1 MKIALPTNKEI
12 NQNRESVSTSVN
24 TNKVDID
31 RSVFEKTE
39 SDKDLLKRLKK
50 SSKEIQN
57 KVLKKV

>member
-12 NQNRESVSTSVN
+12 NQNRESVLSSVN

-57 KVLKKV
+57 KVLKKN

>member
-12 NQNRESVSTSVN
+12 NQNRESVLSSVN

>member
-57 KVLKKV
+57 KVLKKN